1 MPGRRPFALPD
12 YNERDPG
19 PVELL
24 VLKNTVDT
32 LPFTKMHSLG
42 NDFVMLDGVST
53 PLTLSP
59 EVIRRIAD
67 RHHGI
72 GCDQL
77 IVAEPCADGADFFMR
92 IYNTDGSESGQC
104 GNGARCFSRF
114 VREQGLTEK
123 THLEIETISTRFTLS
138 AGTGSRVSAELA
150 EPVFELEKIPFRPA
164 EVSDDYSV
172 SVGGRSLRIGVAS
185 MGNPHAVLLVDDI
198 DEAPV
203 AETGPAIEHH
213 PDFPERTNVGFVQVQ
228 DRTHLKLRVW
238 ERGVGETLAC
248 GSGACAAVSVCRRWD
263 LIDESVRVTLPG
275 GALEIAWSGNGP
287 IFMSGPTERV
297 FDGLWLAQ

>member
-1 MPGRRPFALPD
+1 
-12 YNERDPG
+12 
-19 PVELL
+19 
-24 VLKNTVDT
+24 
-32 LPFTKMHSLG
+32 
-42 NDFVMLDGVST
+42 
-53 PLTLSP
+53 
-59 EVIRRIAD
+59 
-67 RHHGI
+67 
-72 GCDQL
+72 
-77 IVAEPCADGADFFMR
+77 
-92 IYNTDGSESGQC
+92 
-104 GNGARCFSRF
+104 
-114 VREQGLTEK
+114 
-123 THLEIETISTRFTLS
+123 
-138 AGTGSRVSAELA
+138 VSAKLA
-150 EPVFELEKIPFRPA
+150 EPVFELDKIPFRPA

-213 PDFPERTNVGFVQVQ
+213 PDFPERTNVGFVQIQ

>member
-1 MPGRRPFALPD
+1 
-12 YNERDPG
+12 
-19 PVELL
+19 
-24 VLKNTVDT
+24 
-32 LPFTKMHSLG
+32 MHSLG

-138 AGTGSRVSAELA
+138 AGTGSRVSAKLA
-150 EPVFELEKIPFRPA
+150 EPVFELDKIPFRPA

-213 PDFPERTNVGFVQVQ
+213 PDFPERTNVGFVQIQ

-248 GSGACAAVSVCRRWD
+248 GSGACAAASAKRRTRACLPLISRTFVDIASKRWCCFKIRCRCISISPSSATRQTGLSVSLWEIRTSLIRPSSAD
-263 LIDESVRVTLPG
+263 LICSIS
-275 GALEIAWSGNGP
+275 GAKSG
-287 IFMSGPTERV
+287 
-297 FDGLWLAQ
+297 